1 MRATLIVDGQAF
13 ELEIEEKEL
22 KKLKEKPK
30 HTGYERVSANERYY
44 YSNGKGEIISCP
56 ETCYVLDDVFYD
68 EANYYSDKTIAEN
81 NARADKLMRQLRRFA
96 VEHNAKAV
104 DRQAISANGAW
115 AIRYEDGCVGAKH
128 VISTYL
134 GDIYFDSSDTTMLAV
149 REFYDE
155 LVWYFEEYK
164 DSL

>member
-1 MRATLIVDGQAF
+1 MRATLIVDGKAF

-68 EANYYSDKTIAEN
+68 EANYYSDKTLA
-81 NARADKLMRQLRRFA
+81 
-96 VEHNAKAV
+96 EHNAETV
-104 DRQAISANGAW
+104 DRQTVRANGAW
-115 AIRYEDGCVGAKH
+115 AIRYEDGSVGAKH
-128 VISTYL
+128 VISTYV